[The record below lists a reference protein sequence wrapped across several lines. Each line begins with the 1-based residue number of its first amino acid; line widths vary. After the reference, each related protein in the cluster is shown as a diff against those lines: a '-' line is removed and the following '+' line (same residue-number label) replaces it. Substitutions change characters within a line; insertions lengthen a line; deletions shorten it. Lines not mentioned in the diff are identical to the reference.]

1 MKNHDSA
8 TAPRSVAAGG
18 LWLAS
23 IGVLIYSFTFPG
35 TEFGLEGLDPYVI
48 GVGRSA
54 AAAGLAA
61 VALLAV
67 RAPRPRRD
75 QLPGLTVVCAGV
87 IFGFPVLT
95 TLALD
100 RGASSAHSAV
110 VIGLLPAATAVLA
123 VLRAG
128 ERPSRAFWL
137 ASAAGAACVTG
148 FALVRGAGRL
158 TVGDLLLFAAL
169 LAAAAGYAEG
179 ARLTRAMPGWRVIS
193 WALILAAPI
202 TVPVTA
208 WLLATTD
215 PHWTGR
221 AVLGFGYVTAFS
233 AYLGFFAWY
242 EGLARA
248 GIARASQVQLAQP
261 VLTLVWSAL
270 LLDESIDAAT
280 ALAAL
285 GVLVCVALTQRTRVR
300 RDAPAGPAV
309 RVRSVPDDL
318 DQQRDDAD
326 AHADRDGEPGR
337 GGAQGGGTDRGE
349 DDHQGARA
357 EQGFGFGPVRS
368 SSHDARPP
376 SR

>member
-1 MKNHDSA
+1 MRNHDSA
-8 TAPRSVAAGG
+8 TASTPVAAGG

-61 VALLAV
+61 IALLAV
-67 RAPRPRRD
+67 RARRPRRD
-75 QLPGLTVVCAGV
+75 QLPGLAVVCAGV

-100 RGASSAHSAV
+100 RGASSGHSAV

-137 ASAAGAACVTG
+137 ASGAGAACVTG

-179 ARLTRAMPGWRVIS
+179 ARLTRDMPGWRVIS
-193 WALILAAPI
+193 WALVLAAPV
-202 TVPVTA
+202 TVPVTG
-208 WLLATTD
+208 WLLATTG

-221 AVLGFGYVTAFS
+221 AALGFGYVTAFS

-248 GIARASQVQLAQP
+248 GIARASQVQLTQP

-270 LLDESIDAAT
+270 LLEESIDATT
-280 ALAAL
+280 ALAAV

-300 RDAPAGPAV
+300 RDAPAARG

-318 DQQRDDAD
+318 YQQRDDPD
-326 AHADRDGEPGR
+326 AHADRDGGPGR
-337 GGAQGGGTDRGE
+337 GGAQGGGAHRG
-349 DDHQGARA
+349 DQDHQGARA
-357 EQGFGFGPVRS
+357 EQGFRFGPVRS

>member
-1 MKNHDSA
+1 MRNEDSA
-8 TAPRSVAAGG
+8 TASTRIALGG
-18 LWLAS
+18 LWLAAL
-23 IGVLIYSFTFPG
+23 GVLIYSFTFPA
-35 TEFGLEGLDPYVI
+35 TVFGLDGLDPYLI
-48 GVGRSA
+48 GIGRSA
-54 AAAGLAA
+54 AASALAGVALVAVRARPPHRGQWAGLA
-61 VALLAV
+61 
-67 RAPRPRRD
+67 
-75 QLPGLTVVCAGV
+75 VVCAGV

-100 RGASSAHSAV
+100 HGASSAHAAV

-137 ASAAGAACVTG
+137 ASGAGAACVTG
-148 FALVRGAGRL
+148 FALVRGAGSV
-158 TVGDLLLFAAL
+158 TAADLLLFAAL

-193 WALILAAPI
+193 WALVLAAPV

-208 WLLATTD
+208 WLLATTG

-221 AVLGFGYVTAFS
+221 AALGFGYVTAFS

-261 VLTLVWSAL
+261 VLTLVWAGVF
-270 LLDESIDAAT
+270 LDERIDATT
-280 ALAAL
+280 AFAAV

-300 RDAPAGPAV
+300 RI
-309 RVRSVPDDL
+309 
-318 DQQRDDAD
+318 RDDSRAVT
-326 AHADRDGEPGR
+326 DRDDVTAPR
-337 GGAQGGGTDRGE
+337 LS
-349 DDHQGARA
+349 
-357 EQGFGFGPVRS
+357 RS
-368 SSHDARPP
+368 SAWPTN
-376 SR
+376 